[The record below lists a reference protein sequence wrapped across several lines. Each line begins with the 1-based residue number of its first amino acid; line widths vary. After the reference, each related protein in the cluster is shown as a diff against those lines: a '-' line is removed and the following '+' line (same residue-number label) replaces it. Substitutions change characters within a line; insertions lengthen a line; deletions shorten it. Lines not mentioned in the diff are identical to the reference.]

1 MRIIL
6 KIIAAPFVVVLTI
19 SGAVLIFLFCWAEM
33 ILKFASGIA
42 GLVAVILLFAGQTP
56 GGIVFA
62 VITFLISPV
71 GIPAFAKWLI
81 DKLYDLNDTLKCF
94 ITS

>member
-33 ILKFASGIA
+33 VLKFASGIV
-42 GLVAVILLFAGQTP
+42 GLVAIILLIAGQTQ
-56 GGIVFA
+56 GSIIFA
-62 VITFLISPV
+62 AIAFLISPV

-81 DKLYDLNDTLKCF
+81 DKLSDLNDTLKCF